1 MGPWHQA
8 GLCLSQASRSRRRQV
23 CRPYTLAGE
32 GEIRAVAMTR
42 RKITTCLTPV
52 LQSKCIAV
60 FLLIYHEQSH
70 ACTRI
75 MKLLPA
81 AKIFLRACGEAKTAT
96 NSYESHW
103 HIYVSGWALHGG
115 IKCTPSRPL
124 PLHVWGTS
132 VKLFVPACC
141 PPTPSRL
148 STVTATSCPCLSR
161 TVSTTPPRPFGW
173 EMSTSPKRRTRSPT
187 SSPAVSAGD
196 P

>member
-1 MGPWHQA
+1 MQQQPALTTPPNATRRLKNPRLRLAIPQALDSARPHGGLAVGPWHQA

-96 NSYESHW
+96 NSYESH
-103 HIYVSGWALHGG
+103 
-115 IKCTPSRPL
+115 
-124 PLHVWGTS
+124 
-132 VKLFVPACC
+132 
-141 PPTPSRL
+141 
-148 STVTATSCPCLSR
+148 
-161 TVSTTPPRPFGW
+161 
-173 EMSTSPKRRTRSPT
+173 
-187 SSPAVSAGD
+187 
-196 P
+196 